1 MCFFRSQEMPLINF
15 KIYLELNWS
24 NNCVMY
30 GADNTMVLI
39 MYWFDNTN
47 NGNIKV
53 QRDSHRKYL
62 LPRVDITIYN
72 LLIDGRNF
80 YDQLINDQIKKY
92 NEVRKVMT
100 GKGDYYTT
108 GSLLDYQYSKDHYQ
122 LIAVDLSE

>member
-1 MCFFRSQEMPLINF
+1 MFMCFFRSQEMPLINF
-15 KIYLELNWS
+15 KIHLELNWS

-39 MYWFDNTN
+39 MYCFHNTN

-80 YDQLINDQIKKY
+80 YNQLINDQIKKY

-100 GKGDYYTT
+100 GKGD
-108 GSLLDYQYSKDHYQ
+108 
-122 LIAVDLSE
+122 